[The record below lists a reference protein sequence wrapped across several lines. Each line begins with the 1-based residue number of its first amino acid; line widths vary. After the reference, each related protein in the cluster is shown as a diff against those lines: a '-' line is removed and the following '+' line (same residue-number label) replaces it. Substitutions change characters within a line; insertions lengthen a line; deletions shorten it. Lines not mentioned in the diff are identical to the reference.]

1 MSSQQK
7 RELISPTYK
16 QMSIVKQCK
25 SLGLQKSSYY
35 CKPKGESS
43 LNQLLMKAIDK
54 KYLECPF
61 YGTRRMTTY
70 LNMNLGYCVD
80 RKKN

>member
-1 MSSQQK
+1 MDLQLFHDYSDKETHQQ
-7 RELISPTYK
+7 
-16 QMSIVKQCK
+16 QCK

-70 LNMNLGYCVD
+70 LNMDLDYRVD
-80 RKKN
+80 RKKIKRY